1 MEAALVQ
8 ISYKDP
14 RPIHEQV
21 EDGVRRLIISGA
33 LSPGDQL
40 PSVRELAKTLAIN
53 PNTIARA
60 YSDLETQGYVY
71 KVPGKGSFVS
81 DELPLDTHRRDELMQ
96 ALDQTVAELLY
107 LGTDPSELKARI
119 DAVQARQ
126 DGGAK

>member
-1 MEAALVQ
+1 MIQ

-33 LSPGDQL
+33 LPPGDQL
-40 PSVRELAKTLAIN
+40 PSVRELATTLAIN

-60 YSDLETQGYVY
+60 YHDLETQGYVY

-81 DELPLDTHRRDELMQ
+81 DELPVDTHRRDELLQ
-96 ALDQTVAELLY
+96 TLDQTVAELLY
-107 LGTDPSELKARI
+107 LGANSTELKARI
-119 DAVQARQ
+119 DAAHARQ
-126 DGGAK
+126 EGGAK

>member
-1 MEAALVQ
+1 MIQ

-14 RPIHEQV
+14 RPIHEQM

-33 LSPGDQL
+33 LPPGDQL
-40 PSVRELAKTLAIN
+40 PSVRELATTLAIN

-60 YSDLETQGYVY
+60 YHDLETQGYVY

-81 DELPLDTHRRDELMQ
+81 DELPVDTHRRDELLQ
-96 ALDQTVAELLY
+96 TLDQTVAELLY
-107 LGTDPSELKARI
+107 LGANSTELKARI
-119 DAVQARQ
+119 DAAQARQ

>member
-1 MEAALVQ
+1 MIQ

-33 LSPGDQL
+33 LPPGDQL
-40 PSVRELAKTLAIN
+40 PSVRELATTLAIN

-60 YSDLETQGYVY
+60 YHDLETQGYVY

-81 DELPLDTHRRDELMQ
+81 DELPVDPHRRDELLQ
-96 ALDQTVAELLY
+96 TLDQTVAELLY
-107 LGTDPSELKARI
+107 LGANSTELKARI
-119 DAVQARQ
+119 DAAHARQ
-126 DGGAK
+126 EGGAK

>member
-1 MEAALVQ
+1 MIQ

-33 LSPGDQL
+33 LPPGDQL
-40 PSVRELAKTLAIN
+40 PSVRELATTLAIN

-60 YSDLETQGYVY
+60 YHDLETQGYVY

-81 DELPLDTHRRDELMQ
+81 DELPVDTHRRDELLQ
-96 ALDQTVAELLY
+96 TLDQTVAELLY
-107 LGTDPSELKARI
+107 LGANSTELKARI
-119 DAVQARQ
+119 DAAQARQ